1 MTTEAE
7 NLLNELKDEALR
19 MDSWFKD
26 ETRRQNY
33 REMKERQLMTLQNM
47 ITALHEKEQSLFEQS
62 IRFPHSK
69 ELEQVILGAILIE
82 SDAIE
87 KVKFLEPEHFYF
99 ESHRLIFDICRT
111 VENIDLVTVAEKLKF
126 RCGGPAYLTE
136 LTSRITSSANI
147 EAYARILI
155 QKSIQRELIKIGISM
170 INDISADTDDVFDTV
185 RGLMQ
190 SVKKINV
197 GKEKQ
202 IMQ

>member
-26 ETRRQNY
+26 ETKRKNY
-33 REMKERQLMTLQNM
+33 REMKERQLMTLQNI
-47 ITALHEKEQSLFEQS
+47 ITALEEKEQSIFEQS

-69 ELEQVILGAILIE
+69 DLEQVILGAILID
-82 SDAIE
+82 STAIE

-99 ESHRLIFDICRT
+99 ENHRLIYDLCRT
-111 VENIDLVTVAEKLKF
+111 SETIDLVTVAEKLKF

-136 LTSRITSSANI
+136 LTSRVASSANI
-147 EAYARILI
+147 EAHARII
-155 QKSIQRELIKIGISM
+155 VQKSIQRELIRIGVSM

-197 GKEKQ
+197 GKEKTIKQ
-202 IMQ
+202 